1 MFKFIYRF
9 ISYKVLLIIITI
21 VIASCSVNDKDA
33 FNIIDE
39 AKRILLNLPEKKDA
53 EVFQKKEEE
62 IVKIESTKNALSE
75 KEIINKYPKKINIQK
90 NKSLKE
96 TEIKKNV
103 SKLIERNEPQKV
115 KKKETILLDSEVDK
129 KKKDSQRDYNIGVL
143 LPLSGKD
150 RELGALILNSLE
162 MALFQINNKKINLIV
177 RDTKGDPLE
186 TRKVFQEMVKEN
198 ISLFIGPLYSK
209 SLVSIEGYARAKN
222 INIFALTNNINLA
235 KNGIW
240 VFGIDPRQQ
249 VKKVIDFLISNGN
262 KKIGFLFPQNSYG
275 NILYETVLSSLNRY
289 GLAPER
295 VEFFND
301 NIQSQQAAAKKLA
314 IGFEKFAQNIKE
326 IENNIS
332 EDPDSYDVNNNFT
345 KEKPLDSVFIG
356 ASGQTLTILASQLQ
370 YSGVEP
376 EYVTYIGTSSWE
388 DNSILQE
395 PALNQG
401 VFSATMDFLREDISK
416 TYIKAYDT
424 DMPKVGMIA
433 YDILSLLSIVLEE
446 DNEINMQ
453 YLLNVNGFV
462 GLRGLFRLKTDGT
475 VERVFQ
481 IKKIQKE
488 KFITFIEAPVNFLVD
503 LN

>member
-1 MFKFIYRF
+1 M
-9 ISYKVLLIIITI
+9 
-21 VIASCSVNDKDA
+21 
-33 FNIIDE
+33 
-39 AKRILLNLPEKKDA
+39 
-53 EVFQKKEEE
+53 
-62 IVKIESTKNALSE
+62 
-75 KEIINKYPKKINIQK
+75 
-90 NKSLKE
+90 
-96 TEIKKNV
+96 
-103 SKLIERNEPQKV
+103 
-115 KKKETILLDSEVDK
+115 
-129 KKKDSQRDYNIGVL
+129 
-143 LPLSGKD
+143 
-150 RELGALILNSLE
+150 
-162 MALFQINNKKINLIV
+162 
-177 RDTKGDPLE
+177 
-186 TRKVFQEMVKEN
+186 
-198 ISLFIGPLYSK
+198 
-209 SLVSIEGYARAKN
+209 
-222 INIFALTNNINLA
+222 
-235 KNGIW
+235 
-240 VFGIDPRQQ
+240 
-249 VKKVIDFLISNGN
+249 
-262 KKIGFLFPQNSYG
+262 
-275 NILYETVLSSLNRY
+275 
-289 GLAPER
+289 
-295 VEFFND
+295 
-301 NIQSQQAAAKKLA
+301 
-314 IGFEKFAQNIKE
+314 
-326 IENNIS
+326 
-332 EDPDSYDVNNNFT
+332 
-345 KEKPLDSVFIG
+345 FIG

-488 KFITFIEAPVNFLVD
+488 KFITFIEAPVNFLID

>member
-1 MFKFIYRF
+1 M
-9 ISYKVLLIIITI
+9 
-21 VIASCSVNDKDA
+21 
-33 FNIIDE
+33 
-39 AKRILLNLPEKKDA
+39 
-53 EVFQKKEEE
+53 
-62 IVKIESTKNALSE
+62 
-75 KEIINKYPKKINIQK
+75 
-90 NKSLKE
+90 
-96 TEIKKNV
+96 
-103 SKLIERNEPQKV
+103 
-115 KKKETILLDSEVDK
+115 
-129 KKKDSQRDYNIGVL
+129 
-143 LPLSGKD
+143 
-150 RELGALILNSLE
+150 
-162 MALFQINNKKINLIV
+162 
-177 RDTKGDPLE
+177 
-186 TRKVFQEMVKEN
+186 
-198 ISLFIGPLYSK
+198 
-209 SLVSIEGYARAKN
+209 
-222 INIFALTNNINLA
+222 
-235 KNGIW
+235 
-240 VFGIDPRQQ
+240 
-249 VKKVIDFLISNGN
+249 
-262 KKIGFLFPQNSYG
+262 
-275 NILYETVLSSLNRY
+275 
-289 GLAPER
+289 
-295 VEFFND
+295 
-301 NIQSQQAAAKKLA
+301 
-314 IGFEKFAQNIKE
+314 
-326 IENNIS
+326 
-332 EDPDSYDVNNNFT
+332 
-345 KEKPLDSVFIG
+345 FIG

-446 DNEINMQ
+446 NNEINMQ